1 MKDQS
6 LMKKETARFGGP
18 NCFKGLLD
26 SELKRGDN

>member
-1 MKDQS
+1 
-6 LMKKETARFGGP
+6 MKKETARFGGP